1 MDFADR
7 RRVPCIWPFP
17 PSRGEILSNITPL
30 TAPEREDR
38 VGVLDIGS
46 NSVRLVVF
54 EGGRRMPI
62 PIFNEKALCA
72 LGSELKETGRLSETG
87 RVSAIVNIARF
98 TEIAREMEVAAL
110 HVVAT
115 AAVREAENGPEFVA
129 ELARRFGLKVR
140 VLTGDEEA
148 VMSAHGVISAF
159 PGADGVVG
167 DLGGGSLELVDVRDG
182 EVERFMSLPLG
193 PLRLGTLT
201 SDRRDELVARIDA
214 ELRKLD
220 WLDRLQGRPL
230 FAVGGS
236 WRSLA
241 RAHMADTNYPLQVI
255 HGYELDFDP
264 ALDYL
269 ERVSGSS
276 DGAGQRIEGV
286 SRRRYASLGLA
297 ALVLTRVMT
306 LGRPSQLRFSAFGL
320 REGCLFDQL
329 PATEKVADPLLAS
342 CSVIAGKTGRFPLA
356 PDVVER
362 WIRGFL
368 PHLDARENRLIAAVS
383 ILADIGWSEHPQYR
397 GEQAFLK
404 VLRLPVVG
412 IGHEDRAFVA
422 LAILARYQGNFK
434 IPAAVAVST
443 LVPEERRRDALRIGL
458 ALRLGLTL
466 CGGVERLLSN
476 IKVLVNHDWISIAYP
491 KSMAALHGEV
501 IGRRIEELARAIDMP
516 IILAPRPDAERADDL
531 LLAGPPMNGNI
542 TGKSA

>member
-1 MDFADR
+1 
-7 RRVPCIWPFP
+7 
-17 PSRGEILSNITPL
+17 
-30 TAPEREDR
+30 
-38 VGVLDIGS
+38 
-46 NSVRLVVF
+46 
-54 EGGRRMPI
+54 MPI

-72 LGSELKETGRLSETG
+72 LGAELKETGRLSETG
-87 RVSAIVNIARF
+87 RISAIVNIARF
-98 TEIAREMEVAAL
+98 SEIAREMAVTEL

-115 AAVREAENGPEFVA
+115 AAVREAENGLEFVE
-129 ELARRFGLKVR
+129 ELARRFGLTVR
-140 VLTGDEEA
+140 VLSGDEEA

-182 EVERFMSLPLG
+182 EVLRSMSLPLG
-193 PLRLGTLT
+193 PLRLRALT
-201 SDRRDELVARIDA
+201 PDRREELEKRIDE
-214 ELRKLD
+214 ELSRLD
-220 WLDRLQGRPL
+220 WLGQLQGRPL

-241 RAHMADTNYPLQVI
+241 RAHMIDSNYPLQVI
-255 HGYELDFDP
+255 HGYEIAFDP

-269 ERVSGSS
+269 NRVSGSS
-276 DGAGQRIEGV
+276 GGKRRRFEGV
-286 SRRRYASLGLA
+286 SKRRYASLGLA
-297 ALVLTRVMT
+297 ALVLTRLMT
-306 LGRPSQLRFSAFGL
+306 LGRPSHLRFSAFGL

-329 PATEKVADPLLAS
+329 PATEKASDPLLAS
-342 CSVIAGKTGRFPLA
+342 CSVIAGKSGRFPIA
-356 PDVVER
+356 PDIVER

-368 PHLDARENRLIAAVS
+368 PHLDAGDSRLIAAIS

-434 IPAAVAVST
+434 LPAAAAVAT
-443 LVPEERRRDALRIGL
+443 LVPEGRRRDALRIGL

-466 CGGVERLLSN
+466 CGGVERLLAN
-476 IKVLVNHDWISIAYP
+476 IKVEANHDWISIAYP
-491 KSMAALHGEV
+491 KSMSALHGEV

-516 IILAPRPDAERADDL
+516 IVLAPRPDEKILEEVSVTREV
-531 LLAGPPMNGNI
+531 
-542 TGKSA
+542 TEKSA

>member
-1 MDFADR
+1 
-7 RRVPCIWPFP
+7 
-17 PSRGEILSNITPL
+17 
-30 TAPEREDR
+30 
-38 VGVLDIGS
+38 
-46 NSVRLVVF
+46 
-54 EGGRRMPI
+54 MPI

-72 LGSELKETGRLSETG
+72 LGAELKGTGRLSETG
-87 RVSAIVNIARF
+87 RISAIVNIARF
-98 TEIAREMEVAAL
+98 SEIAREMAVTDL
-110 HVVAT
+110 HAVAT
-115 AAVREAENGPEFVA
+115 AAVREAENGPEFVE
-129 ELARRFGLKVR
+129 ELSRRFGLKVR
-140 VLTGDEEA
+140 VLSGDEEA

-182 EVERFMSLPLG
+182 EVRRSISLPLG

-201 SDRRDELVARIDA
+201 PDRREKLEERIDQ
-214 ELRKLD
+214 ELLRLD
-220 WLDRLQGRPL
+220 WLDQLQRRPL

-241 RAHMADTNYPLQVI
+241 RAHMIDSNYPLQVI
-255 HGYELDFDP
+255 HGYEIAFGP

-269 ERVSGSS
+269 SRMSGS
-276 DGAGQRIEGV
+276 AGGKRQRIEGV
-286 SRRRYASLGLA
+286 SKRRYASLGLA
-297 ALVLTRVMT
+297 ALVLTRLMT
-306 LGRPSQLRFSAFGL
+306 LGGPSHLMFSAFGL

-329 PATEKVADPLLAS
+329 PAAEKTSDPLLAS
-342 CSVIAGKTGRFPLA
+342 CSVIASKTGRFPIA

-368 PHLDARENRLIAAVS
+368 PYLDARENRLIAVVS

-397 GEQAFLK
+397 GEHAFLK

-434 IPAAVAVST
+434 LPAAAAVLT
-443 LVPEERRRDALRIGL
+443 LVPEERCRDALRIGL

-466 CGGVERLLSN
+466 CGGVERLLAN
-476 IKVLVNHDWISIAYP
+476 IRVLADHDWISITYP

-516 IILAPRPDAERADDL
+516 IVLAPRPDDENPRD
-531 LLAGPPMNGNI
+531 PPEAREARG
-542 TGKSA
+542 

>member
-1 MDFADR
+1 LVA
-7 RRVPCIWPFP
+7 
-17 PSRGEILSNITPL
+17 L
-30 TAPEREDR
+30 ERDNR

-62 PIFNEKALCA
+62 PIFNEKAVCA

-98 TEIAREMEVAAL
+98 TEIAREMAVTDL

-115 AAVREAENGPEFVA
+115 AAVRETTNGPEFVE
-129 ELARRFGLKVR
+129 ELERRYGLKVR
-140 VLTGDEEA
+140 VLSGDEEA

-182 EVERFMSLPLG
+182 GVSRFNSLPLG
-193 PLRLGTLT
+193 PLRLGALT
-201 SDRRDELVARIDA
+201 PDRREGLEARIDA

-220 WLDRLQGRPL
+220 WLERLQGRPL
-230 FAVGGS
+230 FAVGGA

-241 RAHMADTNYPLQVI
+241 RAHMIDSSYPLQVI
-255 HGYELDFDP
+255 HGYELGFDP
-264 ALDYL
+264 ALEYL
-269 ERVSGSS
+269 DRVSGSS
-276 DGAGQRIEGV
+276 GGKRQRIKGV
-286 SRRRYASLGLA
+286 SKRRFDSLGLA
-297 ALVLTRVMT
+297 ALVLTRLMK
-306 LGRPSQLRFSAFGL
+306 LGQPSQLRFSAFGL

-329 PATEKVADPLLAS
+329 PAAEKASDPLLAS

-368 PHLDARENRLIAAVS
+368 PHLDERENRLIAAVS

-443 LVPEERRRDALRIGL
+443 LVPEERRRDALRVGL

-476 IKVLVNHDWISIAYP
+476 IKVIPNHDWVSIAYP

-516 IILAPRPDAERADDL
+516 IVLAPRPDDEYSDNAAVEDGVR
-531 LLAGPPMNGNI
+531 
-542 TGKSA
+542 GKSA